1 MTTPA
6 ERNGVAAP
14 LWRLRILSGL
24 HAGAEAILAD
34 NEETTIGGNDECD
47 LVLQDDGLGD
57 RHIHL
62 SISDAG
68 VRLKVLELEQPV
80 FVDGLKVE
88 DAADLKPYQ
97 VVAFGLS
104 SFALGPAG
112 QEWPN
117 IDIPGIRET
126 ESETGGE
133 QPRPES
139 RHPSPVNG
147 SDPGAGSAP
156 ALSEE
161 APPAGFRFRQ
171 RFRMHSSKLARLALL
186 GPLLAIWMLMPK
198 EIQQSK
204 YSPDEANEQIRGI
217 ADRFGALVEV
227 KPGGANGTRISVT
240 GSIGTTRDRQRF
252 LDELA
257 ATGFQVTAQ
266 ITASEDLARVV
277 SPILDQTLN
286 LNRRNR
292 VTVQALDES
301 PGTLLI
307 SGYVENESD
316 LSAAK
321 KVLERD
327 TGNQARFLYDVQ
339 TKTDRIEIL
348 RRRLDELGFEN
359 RLHIQQVGE
368 GISLFGSCPS
378 RALMARLIELA
389 KDFNEEFDSRPP
401 LRLTGND
408 TFLGQSTTDLDIRAV
423 VLGDRK
429 HIVLQDGKSYSEGST
444 IDNGYRIKT
453 IEPEYIILEKSRTPV
468 AHVDDES
475 SLAYFIL
482 RQG

>member
-139 RHPSPVNG
+139 RAPSPVNG
-147 SDPGAGSAP
+147 SDP
-156 ALSEE
+156 
-161 APPAGFRFRQ
+161 
-171 RFRMHSSKLARLALL
+171 
-186 GPLLAIWMLMPK
+186 
-198 EIQQSK
+198 
-204 YSPDEANEQIRGI
+204 
-217 ADRFGALVEV
+217 
-227 KPGGANGTRISVT
+227 
-240 GSIGTTRDRQRF
+240 
-252 LDELA
+252 
-257 ATGFQVTAQ
+257 
-266 ITASEDLARVV
+266 
-277 SPILDQTLN
+277 
-286 LNRRNR
+286 
-292 VTVQALDES
+292 ALD
-301 PGTLLI
+301 PRQPCQ
-307 SGYVENESD
+307 
-316 LSAAK
+316 K
-321 KVLERD
+321 
-327 TGNQARFLYDVQ
+327 
-339 TKTDRIEIL
+339 
-348 RRRLDELGFEN
+348 RRR
-359 RLHIQQVGE
+359 R
-368 GISLFGSCPS
+368 P
-378 RALMARLIELA
+378 
-389 KDFNEEFDSRPP
+389 DSDS
-401 LRLTGND
+401 GND
-408 TFLGQSTTDLDIRAV
+408 FECIPPNWPGWRCSVRFSPS
-423 VLGDRK
+423 GC
-429 HIVLQDGKSYSEGST
+429 
-444 IDNGYRIKT
+444 
-453 IEPEYIILEKSRTPV
+453 
-468 AHVDDES
+468 
-475 SLAYFIL
+475 
-482 RQG
+482 